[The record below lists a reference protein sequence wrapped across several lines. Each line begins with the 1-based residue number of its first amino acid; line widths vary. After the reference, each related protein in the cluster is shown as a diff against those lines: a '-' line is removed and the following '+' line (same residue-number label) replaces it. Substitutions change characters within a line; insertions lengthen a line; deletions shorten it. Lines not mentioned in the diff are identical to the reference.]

1 MRFFRM
7 SLLVMGITTG
17 VTLVLSVSAQEKSV
31 KPGIND
37 TFKNPNPKDFV
48 EKFEVE
54 SREVFAKRK
63 EIVEACQVQPGQTV
77 ADIGAGTGLF
87 TRLFA
92 EKVGPEGKIVA
103 VDIAQK
109 FLDHIETTSK
119 ALGQK
124 NVETR
129 LCTADSTQL
138 PPESVDMAFI
148 CDVYHHFEYPGKSM
162 ASLFKAVKPG
172 GKVFLIDFRRV
183 EGESKEWTLKHVRAG
198 QEVFEAEIE
207 KVGFKKLGEEA
218 KLLKENYFV
227 RFEKPVSKTAQ
238 VDQPH
243 GNENEIAQ
251 SDGLGKGR
259 GMGRGRGMGM
269 GRGMGRDVNMQ
280 SDMNGFHYLLQNH
293 EKVRRTVKKVEK
305 GVETLTESDDAEVV
319 KMIQEHVL
327 AMKKRLEE
335 GRGLRFWDEL
345 FAEIFIKADK
355 IKMIVEKTPKGVR
368 VTETSDDSTVVLLIQ
383 SHADVVSKFADHG
396 FEEAHKNH
404 QVPAAKA
411 VAKSVKLEYPI
422 IAKFG
427 GVLPRPKAVDQPKS
441 GSKVVFDTT
450 ADSKAGE
457 VNKGLDR
464 AARLLNLYGVA
475 GLNAKDVRITVV
487 LHGEAT
493 KAALGQ
499 KAYAERF
506 QVETNPNL
514 ILIRELQKVGVEVVV
529 CGQALQYKGF
539 SDNEVAEKLAI
550 VASALTAVINRQA
563 DGYSYV
569 PVP

>member
-1 MRFFRM
+1 MKALPLA
-7 SLLVMGITTG
+7 LLVMGMTSS
-17 VTLVLSVSAQEKSV
+17 LLLAVSAQEKSV

-54 SREVFAKRK
+54 SREVFAKRR
-63 EIVEACQVQPGQTV
+63 EIVEACQIKPGLIV

-87 TRLFA
+87 TRLFS
-92 EKVGPEGKIVA
+92 EKVGPEGKVVA

-109 FLDHIETTSK
+109 FLDHIQKTSQG
-119 ALGQK
+119 LGQK

-138 PPESVDMAFI
+138 PPGSVDVAFI

-162 ASLFKAVKPG
+162 ASLFKAMKPG
-172 GKVFLIDFRRV
+172 GKVYLIDFRRV

-207 KVGFKKLGEEA
+207 KVGFKKLGEES

-238 VDQPH
+238 VDQAH

-251 SDGLGKGR
+251 SDGPGMGR

-319 KMIQEHVL
+319 KVIQEHVL
-327 AMKKRLEE
+327 AMKRRLEE

-368 VTETSDDSTVVLLIQ
+368 VTETSDDSTVVSLIQ
-383 SHADVVSKFADHG
+383 SHADVVSKFAEHG

-411 VAKSVKLEYPI
+411 AAKSVKLEYPI

-450 ADSKAGE
+450 ADSKPGE

-464 AARLLNLYGVA
+464 AARLLNLYGAA

-550 VASALTAVINRQA
+550 TASALTAVINRQA

>member
-1 MRFFRM
+1 
-7 SLLVMGITTG
+7 
-17 VTLVLSVSAQEKSV
+17 
-31 KPGIND
+31 
-37 TFKNPNPKDFV
+37 
-48 EKFEVE
+48 
-54 SREVFAKRK
+54 
-63 EIVEACQVQPGQTV
+63 
-77 ADIGAGTGLF
+77 
-87 TRLFA
+87 
-92 EKVGPEGKIVA
+92 
-103 VDIAQK
+103 
-109 FLDHIETTSK
+109 
-119 ALGQK
+119 
-124 NVETR
+124 
-129 LCTADSTQL
+129 
-138 PPESVDMAFI
+138 
-148 CDVYHHFEYPGKSM
+148 
-162 ASLFKAVKPG
+162 
-172 GKVFLIDFRRV
+172 
-183 EGESKEWTLKHVRAG
+183 
-198 QEVFEAEIE
+198 
-207 KVGFKKLGEEA
+207 
-218 KLLKENYFV
+218 
-227 RFEKPVSKTAQ
+227 
-238 VDQPH
+238 
-243 GNENEIAQ
+243 
-251 SDGLGKGR
+251 
-259 GMGRGRGMGM
+259 
-269 GRGMGRDVNMQ
+269 
-280 SDMNGFHYLLQNH
+280 
-293 EKVRRTVKKVEK
+293 
-305 GVETLTESDDAEVV
+305 
-319 KMIQEHVL
+319 MIQEHVL

-345 FAEIFIKADK
+345 FAEIFIQADK
-355 IKMIVEKTPKGVR
+355 IKMNVEKTPKGVR

-487 LHGEAT
+487 LNGEAT